1 MMEMAGRSVSSC
13 GGAANC
19 LAKKR
24 KRYGSRRAND
34 SLLPRGSKRWREISE
49 PISSSRQRSMTG
61 EGREM
66 VCSWR
71 ENEWLRKAIGGNIPR
86 EV

>member
-1 MMEMAGRSVSSC
+1 MMEMAGRSDSCC

-24 KRYGSRRAND
+24 KRFGSMRANE
-34 SLLPRGSKRWREISE
+34 SLVPRGSRSWREIRQ
-49 PISSSRQRSMTG
+49 PISSWRQFSMMS

-71 ENEWLRKAIGGNIPR
+71 ENE
-86 EV
+86 

>member
-24 KRYGSRRAND
+24 KRFGSMRAND
-34 SLLPRGSKRWREISE
+34 SLVPKEFKNWREISQ
-49 PISSSRQRSMTG
+49 PINSSRHRNMIN

-66 VCSWR
+66 V
-71 ENEWLRKAIGGNIPR
+71 
-86 EV
+86 